1 MSVRE
6 EWGSHHGF
14 TLAAIGSAAGLGN
27 IWRFSYVAGEN
38 GGAVFLL
45 LYVLSVALVGLPL
58 IIAELSMGR
67 RGKGDAVA
75 AFSTDGRGWPFVGW
89 LCIGGATVI
98 LSYYSVIAGWALK
111 YFSGAV
117 IGTLWRN
124 GGESYGSYFE
134 RFIANMG
141 EPVIW
146 QGVMLAATVVVI
158 SGGIQGGIEL
168 FNRWLMP
175 LLAVLVIALAGYSLT
190 LENASKGL
198 TFLFSPD
205 WSALARPKVYVAALG
220 QAFFSLG
227 VGMAIFATYGSYMPR
242 GFSLPGCALVTVTG
256 DTLFA
261 VAAGL
266 AIFPAVF
273 AFGIDPAAGPELA
286 FVTLPQL
293 FLKMP
298 GGLVVGAVFFFLLSA
313 AALTSMVSLLEVPVA
328 AVIHRRSWGRKR
340 TAWAMGA
347 LIFVIGLPSALSQG
361 MLKHLTIGGK
371 DILSAIDAA
380 VSNLLL
386 PVGGILIAI
395 FVGWHVNRA
404 TTLDSAGFAPRRLGR
419 AWLWLLRFMVPLAV
433 LLVLFQSLGLI

>member
-1 MSVRE
+1 MSARE
-6 EWGSHHGF
+6 EWGSRHGF
-14 TLAAIGSAAGLGN
+14 TLAAIGSAVGLGN

-45 LYVLSVALVGLPL
+45 LYILSVVLVGLPL
-58 IIAELSMGR
+58 MIAELSMGR
-67 RGKGDAVA
+67 RGQGDAVA

-89 LCIGGATVI
+89 LCIAGATVI

-111 YFSGAV
+111 YFSGAA
-117 IGTLWRN
+117 IGTLWRTN
-124 GGESYGSYFE
+124 GETYGSYFE

-146 QGVMLAATVVVI
+146 QGMMLAATVLVV

-175 LLAVLVIALAGYSLT
+175 LLALLVFALAAYSLT

-198 TFLFSPD
+198 DFLFSPD
-205 WSALARPKVYVAALG
+205 WTALAQPKVYVAALG

-227 VGMAIFATYGSYMPR
+227 IGMAIFATYGSYMPQ
-242 GFSLPGCALVTVTG
+242 GFSLPGCALVTVAG

-261 VAAGL
+261 IVAGV

-273 AFGIDPAAGPELA
+273 AFGVNPAAGPELA

-313 AALTSMVSLLEVPVA
+313 AALTSMVSLLEVPVS
-328 AVIHRRSWGRKR
+328 AVIHRRNWGRKR

-347 LIFVIGLPSALSQG
+347 LIFLIGLPSALSQG
-361 MLKHLTIGGK
+361 MLKHVTIASK

-395 FVGWHVNRA
+395 FVGWHVSRS
-404 TTLDSAGFAPRRLGR
+404 TTLSAAGFDPPRLGPS
-419 AWLWLLRFMVPLAV
+419 WLWLLRYMVPLAV